1 MTGDRAAP
9 TPPPGPSGPLH
20 AFSRFLDA
28 ATAAAKAAVVLILA
42 ALVVV
47 VASQFV
53 DRYLT
58 PIWGG
63 VPADEYVKVGLIWLT
78 FLGFGIAIRAGVA
91 VRVDL
96 VDHLLPPKL
105 RHGIET
111 LIDVVLL
118 AVLAIVLWKGVRLY
132 TISTGQLI
140 LGTDMTVAVPTL
152 GMLLGLGLTALAVVE
167 RSLRRL
173 ALIRRD

>member
-9 TPPPGPSGPLH
+9 TPPPGPAGPL
-20 AFSRFLDA
+20 AVFGRVLDA
-28 ATAAAKAAVVLILA
+28 ATAAAKAAVVVILA

-53 DRYLT
+53 DRYVT
-58 PIWGG
+58 PVWGG
-63 VPADEYVKVGLIWLT
+63 IPADEYVKVGLIWLT

-96 VDHLLPPKL
+96 VDHLLPP
-105 RHGIET
+105 RWRFAIET
-111 LIDVVLL
+111 LIDLALV
-118 AVLAIVLWKGVRLY
+118 AVLAVVLWKGLRLY
-132 TISTGQLI
+132 SISTGQLI

-152 GMLLGLGLTALAVVE
+152 GMLLGLALTALAIVE
-167 RSLRRL
+167 RSLRRFV
-173 ALIRRD
+173 ASRTG

>member
-1 MTGDRAAP
+1 MTGDPAAAAS
-9 TPPPGPSGPLH
+9 PPPLPGPLRV
-20 AFSRFLDA
+20 FGRLLDA
-28 ATAAAKAAVVLILA
+28 ATAAAKAAVVVILA
-42 ALVVV
+42 GLVVV

-53 DRYLT
+53 DRYVT
-58 PIWGG
+58 PVWGG

-111 LIDVVLL
+111 AIDVVLVG
-118 AVLAIVLWKGVRLY
+118 VLAIVLWKGARLY
-132 TISTGQLI
+132 AISTGQLI

-152 GMLLGLGLTALAVVE
+152 GMLLGLGLTALAVIE
-167 RSLRRL
+167 RSLRRF
-173 ALIRRD
+173 ARGGRG